1 MLKMT
6 IINITSTRLDVNKIQ
21 ICAFQ
26 PTGRLNKF
34 IKLYINGRFS
44 NKKAQLR
51 TTVFEHRLLGTG
63 IYPVYSYQCI
73 SYTSSGSIAFKSNT
87 VQAKAILLDVG
98 VLYTYSVGSP
108 TKHCFNTF
116 DDTNVIVT
124 ITGTCTARVFTDRDI
139 TGVDYN
145 ISNTKTFT
153 VHTNK
158 QQLHIFIDNNY
169 DTYSVI
175 VNTKMSTL
183 HSSMLPLQIQ
193 QYDEIS
199 SNIVELQTRI
209 LDLQRSDSNLEG
221 LQLQIDELKN
231 EDSNLEGLQLQI
243 DELKNE
249 AINLEGLQ
257 LQIDE
262 LKNEDSNL
270 EGLQLQIDE
279 LKNNGDNLESLQL
292 QIDELQ
298 DNSVN
303 TDSFVLSSSSIVND
317 DEVTFS
323 QVTQSNVSIVD
334 KHYAINNNGAYQLY
348 YNLSIQ
354 PIDDDVHCY
363 KVVMVYK
370 NGNVILRKRYSA
382 LDNIQIID
390 NVIFEAFN
398 EDEISVRVSAYN
410 ENKDLQILQGSSMYF
425 IRYKN

>member
-243 DELKNE
+243 DELKN
-249 AINLEGLQ
+249 
-257 LQIDE
+257 
-262 LKNEDSNL
+262 
-270 EGLQLQIDE
+270 
-279 LKNNGDNLESLQL
+279 NGDNLESLQL